1 MGGKHYGSPPPPLSN
16 SPPFST
22 FHLFIFL
29 CSLSLPKPPSL
40 SACFIS
46 SSASIHLCFR
56 PRLHPFPR
64 TPHYLVPPHPCQD
77 SASLLLSGSGSGNHF
92 YFWIQLQVNDQSSA
106 PVNIINF
113 PQVISAERLFPT

>member
-40 SACFIS
+40 SASFIS

-92 YFWIQLQVNDQSSA
+92 YFWIQLQVNDQSA
-106 PVNIINF
+106 VPVNIINF